1 MLLQYLLS
9 AECVSGWAFLL
20 SRKLRMMWR
29 RLDSRVVA
37 ILSAEWVGGGVPVEP
52 EASYAV
58 ASLRQSCC
66 YTTYSV
72 RSGRVGVPLEPEASY
87 AVASF

>member
-1 MLLQYLLS
+1 
-9 AECVSGWAFLL
+9 
-20 SRKLRMMWR
+20 MMWR

-37 ILSAEWVGGGVPVEP
+37 ILSAEWVGGGVPVQP

-66 YTTYSV
+66 YSTYSV

-87 AVASF
+87 ASCCHSTQCGEGGWVRSF